1 MNEILMEWRT
11 TADIKNTWF
20 KVSASTAF
28 LTARKLVA
36 VASHHP
42 TMKVSVQRFIHF
54 DVSMRYA

>member
-1 MNEILMEWRT
+1 MNEILIEWRT

-42 TMKVSVQRFIHF
+42 TIKIFDREFIHF